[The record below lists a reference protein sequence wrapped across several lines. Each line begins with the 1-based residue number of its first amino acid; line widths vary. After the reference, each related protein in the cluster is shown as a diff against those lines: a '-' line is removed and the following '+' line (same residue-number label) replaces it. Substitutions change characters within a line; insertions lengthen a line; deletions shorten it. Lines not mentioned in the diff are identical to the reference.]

1 MPLDFREFRRQSPRL
16 LRQKWKSPESLSQE
30 LYAMMTTDP
39 VGPGDSSSSEVK
51 AGTPSYVLARMQ
63 KQIDEMTP
71 QEAISD
77 QPGRPGYI
85 PPPPKI
91 G

>member
-39 VGPGDSSSSEVK
+39 EGPGDSSSEAK

-63 KQIDEMTP
+63 KRLDELTP
-71 QEAISD
+71 REAISA